1 MTDRQETYLYTR
13 QGRAQVAAFG
23 RSLGYIRILF
33 YGSMFVQAIEAKDD
47 LDVTRFEF
55 WQHSLEPKEGLGA

>member
-1 MTDRQETYLYTR
+1 MRSREETYLYTR
-13 QGRAQVAAFG
+13 QGRAKVSAFG

-33 YGSMFVQAIEAKDD
+33 DDSMFVQAIESKDG
-47 LDVTRFEF
+47 LDATRFEF